1 MPSTD
6 HMTATRPLL
15 DFDLLR
21 TFVAVVEA
29 RSFTDAANRV
39 GRTQSTVSSQVRR
52 LEDSL
57 GATLVV
63 RGKRSITPTNEGT
76 KLLDYAKDLLEL
88 ESRAVA
94 SVRRPLI
101 SGSVRLGTQDDFATR
116 RLPAL
121 LSQFA
126 RRYPEVEV
134 GTFCGLGIHLMRQ
147 LEKGDLDLVLTRQP
161 KGPKSG
167 QMLWTEKAV
176 WVGLPE
182 TRVKPNGPIP
192 VVAFPEGC
200 FYRRIMSET
209 LATHGR
215 SFAVAYTSS
224 SSASVQAAVRAGLGV
239 SVLARGTVLP
249 DVFMLGEDYGL
260 PKLPDLTIGLH
271 RSSKLRSKA
280 AERLA
285 DFITTSLAPCDI

>member
-6 HMTATRPLL
+6 QMTATRPLL

-29 RSFTDAANRV
+29 RSFTDAADRV

-76 KLLDYAKDLLEL
+76 KLLDYARDLLEL

-134 GTFCGLGIHLMRQ
+134 GAFCGLGVHLMRQ
-147 LEKGDLDLVLTRQP
+147 LEKGDLDLVLVRQP
-161 KGPKSG
+161 KGPKGG
-167 QMLWTEKAV
+167 QTLWIEKAV

-182 TRVKPNGPIP
+182 TRIKPNGS
-192 VVAFPEGC
+192 VSLVAFPEGC
-200 FYRRIMSET
+200 FYRRIMSDA
-209 LATHGR
+209 LATQGR
-215 SFAVAYTSS
+215 SFTVAYTSS

-249 DVFMLGEDYGL
+249 DVFVLGEDCGL

-271 RSSKLRSKA
+271 RSGKLRSKA

-285 DFITTSLAPCDI
+285 DFITTSLEPCDI